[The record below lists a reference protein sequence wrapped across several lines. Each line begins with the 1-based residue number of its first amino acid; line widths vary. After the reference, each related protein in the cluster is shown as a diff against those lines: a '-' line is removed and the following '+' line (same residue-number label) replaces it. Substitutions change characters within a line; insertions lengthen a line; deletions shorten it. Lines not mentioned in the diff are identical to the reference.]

1 MKTLL
6 KITFLIAPLLIGG
19 CNSSSTS
26 SKRRTEPNF
35 SSSQNYDYEMV
46 KDRIIFWSNIFSINK
61 ENYYVYFFSKTCS
74 HCASLKSFIIEYALN
89 HENIYFVEASEQTIF
104 LEDVSATIGL
114 SSIEGFGILGYPSLI
129 KISDKI
135 ITLNIAGVF
144 EIKNELLN

>member
-6 KITFLIAPLLIGG
+6 KITFLITSLLIGG

-26 SKRRTEPNF
+26 SRRRTEPSF
-35 SSSQNYDYEMV
+35 SSSQNYDYKMV
-46 KDRIIFWSNIFSINK
+46 NDRIIFWSNIFSINK
-61 ENYYVYFFSKTCS
+61 ENYCVYFFSKTCS
-74 HCASLKSFIIEYALN
+74 HCSSLKSFIIEYALS